1 MAGELSAVA
10 VFDIETIT
18 GVVMKEKFFESVRI
32 FSIQ

>member
-18 GVVMKEKFFESVRI
+18 GVMVKERLIESARI
-32 FSIQ
+32 VFIQ